1 MEASFWSSAVK
12 WNLRQRGIRIY
23 FSQQPDIRYR
33 LVDEEDD
40 PPNEE
45 NTDEDETINSN
56 DQDNDTA
63 EEATKSDALARVD
76 QDNNPHEDVIRLDS
90 PDMINKRLD
99 FWLRYQEFSAKAEE
113 MINLALTSLRH
124 TLYSTCTPDFAEV

>member
-1 MEASFWSSAVK
+1 MAQMEASFWSSAVK

-40 PPNEE
+40 PANEE

-56 DQDNDTA
+56 NQDNDTA
-63 EEATKSDALARVD
+63 KEVTKSDALARVD
-76 QDNNPHEDVIRLDS
+76 QD
-90 PDMINKRLD
+90 K
-99 FWLRYQEFSAKAEE
+99 
-113 MINLALTSLRH
+113 
-124 TLYSTCTPDFAEV
+124 